1 MGTDVEIQDI
11 MKEQNEE
18 WKNMNKDVDI
28 RTQKYLMG
36 LLMKLTGQSNWES
49 SYKSGPSQIVKGT
62 AQDKKKKK
70 LVT

>member
-36 LLMKLTGQSNWES
+36 LLMKLTGQSSWES

-62 AQDKKKKK
+62 AQDKKKKS
-70 LVT
+70 L

>member
-36 LLMKLTGQSNWES
+36 LLMKLTGQSELENH
-49 SYKSGPSQIVKGT
+49 PIRV
-62 AQDKKKKK
+62 AQAK
-70 LVT
+70 L